1 MVKKDY
7 TILIA
12 SQKKAKVK
20 EFILSPLTL
29 KIAAATL
36 GILVIISSFMAYK
49 YMAFKNKVIE
59 LQTLRAETRAQRVEI
74 HSFLEKI
81 SVLEEQLD
89 KLKEMEKKIEQD
101 LREIIE
107 LRKNKKVTPKVS
119 KKITLKENKSPL
131 ITQEQVVKPPFVR
144 EEKVSILDQER
155 SRLVSRLH
163 HDLLDLRQE
172 FSQREKNLKELQEFL
187 HAQKSFLL
195 ATPSLWPI
203 PGRIS
208 SGFGDDRLSS
218 SSGGTRP
225 HKGVDISAPPGTRIV
240 APADGVVSFAGRESE
255 YGWLICIEHGHGYS
269 TMFGHLKDF
278 SVKAGDPVR
287 KGQAIGTV
295 GMSGNSTGPHLH
307 YEVRIHG
314 NPVNPVRYLNESA

>member
-7 TILIA
+7 TILVA
-12 SQKKAKVK
+12 SQKTAKVK
-20 EFILSPLTL
+20 KFILSPLTL

-36 GILVIISSFMAYK
+36 GILVLISGFMAYK
-49 YMAFKNKVIE
+49 YMVFKNKVTE
-59 LQTLRAETRAQRVEI
+59 LQNLRAETRAQRVEI
-74 HSFLEKI
+74 RSFLEKI

-89 KLKEMEKKIEQD
+89 KLKEMEKKVEQD
-101 LREIIE
+101 LKEIIE
-107 LRKNKKVTPKVS
+107 LRKSKKITPKVS
-119 KKITLKENKSPL
+119 KKIVVNAKKSPL
-131 ITQEQVVKPPFVR
+131 ITQEQIVKPPFVR
-144 EEKVSILDQER
+144 EEKVSILDKER

-163 HDLLDLRQE
+163 HDLLDLRLE

-225 HKGVDISAPPGTRIV
+225 HKGVDISAPPGTTIV

-255 YGWLICIEHGHGYS
+255 YGWLVCLDHGHGYS

-278 SVKAGDPVR
+278 SVKAGDHVR
-287 KGQAIGTV
+287 KGQAIGNV

-314 NPVNPVRYLNESA
+314 NPVNPIRYLNESA